1 MQKELVISVMSRD
14 KVGIVAEVTDVINR
28 LGGNLED
35 VSQTV
40 MRGYFNMILLA
51 AFPDRVTADAL
62 RQALESS
69 PGLDGAVFGFHDY
82 KPVDGAD
89 DGPDGE
95 SSLYV
100 LTAVGQDRPGQ
111 VAAISR
117 YLSGHGVNIVDL
129 ATRINQGDYTMVF
142 LISLPQEVD
151 IADLRRDLQD
161 EVNGLGLKIE
171 LRHRDIFLRTN
182 EI

>member
-1 MQKELVISVMSRD
+1 MKKELVISVMSRD
-14 KVGIVAEVTDVINR
+14 RIGIVAEVTAVING

-40 MRGYFNMILLA
+40 MRGYFSMILLA
-51 AFPDRVTADAL
+51 AFPDSVTPETL
-62 RQALESS
+62 RQALETR
-69 PGLDGAVFGFHDY
+69 PGLSGAVFGFHDY
-82 KPVDGAD
+82 QPV
-89 DGPDGE
+89 PDAEERPGDA
-95 SSLYV
+95 SLYV

-117 YLSGHGVNIVDL
+117 YLSGHAINIVDL
-129 ATRINQGDYTMVF
+129 ATRVNQGDYTMVF
-142 LISLPQEVD
+142 LISLPPGVD
-151 IADLRRDLQD
+151 IADLRRNLQA
-161 EVNGLGLKIE
+161 EVDCLGLKIE